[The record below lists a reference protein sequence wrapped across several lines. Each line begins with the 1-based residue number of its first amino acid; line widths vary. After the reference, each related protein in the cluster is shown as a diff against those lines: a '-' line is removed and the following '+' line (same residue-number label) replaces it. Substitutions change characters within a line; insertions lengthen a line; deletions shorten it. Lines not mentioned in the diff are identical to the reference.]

1 MQEGEEAVG
10 RARMFVLRVL
20 RVSVLVG
27 SLDLYGP
34 IPKEGVF
41 HALRTFV
48 RKSSNIDF
56 FLKLSP
62 V

>member
-41 HALRTFV
+41 H
-48 RKSSNIDF
+48 SSNIDF

>member
-34 IPKEGVF
+34 I
-41 HALRTFV
+41 LRGRVSCLKDV
-48 RKSSNIDF
+48 RAKIF
-56 FLKLSP
+56 
-62 V
+62 